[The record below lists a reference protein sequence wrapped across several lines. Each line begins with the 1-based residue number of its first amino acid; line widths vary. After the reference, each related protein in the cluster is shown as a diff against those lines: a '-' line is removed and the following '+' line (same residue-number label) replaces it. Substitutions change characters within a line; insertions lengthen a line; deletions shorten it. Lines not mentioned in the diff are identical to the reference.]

1 MKVNKVQ
8 AIIYM
13 FSLLQKSK
21 KITKDEIL
29 QMISLSDV
37 SFRRYI
43 QEIRAYLINFN
54 EPYELV
60 YLKKDDAY
68 FLKEISILGVYQ
80 L

>member
-68 FLKEISILGVYQ
+68 LLKEISI
-80 L
+80 

>member
-37 SFRRYI
+37 TFRRYI

-68 FLKEISILGVYQ
+68 LLKEISI
-80 L
+80 

>member
-21 KITKDEIL
+21 KITKDEVL
-29 QMISLSDV
+29 QTISLSDV

-68 FLKEISILGVYQ
+68 LLKEISI
-80 L
+80 

>member
-21 KITKDEIL
+21 KITKGEVL
-29 QMISLSDV
+29 QTISLSDV

-68 FLKEISILGVYQ
+68 LLKEISI
-80 L
+80 

>member
-21 KITKDEIL
+21 KITKDEVC
-29 QMISLSDV
+29 QKISISDV

-43 QEIRAYLINFN
+43 QEIRAFLINFN
-54 EPYELV
+54 EPYELI

-68 FLKEISILGVYQ
+68 LLKEISI
-80 L
+80 

>member
-21 KITKDEIL
+21 KITKDEVCQKIL
-29 QMISLSDV
+29 ISDV

-43 QEIRAYLINFN
+43 QEIRAFLINFN
-54 EPYELV
+54 EPYELI

-68 FLKEISILGVYQ
+68 LLKEISI
-80 L
+80 

>member
-1 MKVNKVQ
+1 
-8 AIIYM
+8 M

-21 KITKDEIL
+21 KITKDEVL
-29 QMISLSDV
+29 QTISLSDV

-68 FLKEISILGVYQ
+68 LLKEISI
-80 L
+80 

>member
-21 KITKDEIL
+21 KITKDEVL

-60 YLKKDDAY
+60 YLKKDNAY
-68 FLKEISILGVYQ
+68 LLKEISI
-80 L
+80 

>member
-21 KITKDEIL
+21 KITKDVVCQKIL
-29 QMISLSDV
+29 ISDV

-43 QEIRAYLINFN
+43 QEIRAFLINFN
-54 EPYELV
+54 EPYELI

-68 FLKEISILGVYQ
+68 LLKKISI
-80 L
+80 

>member
-21 KITKDEIL
+21 KITKDEIR
-29 QMISLSDV
+29 QKISISDV

-68 FLKEISILGVYQ
+68 LLKEISI
-80 L
+80 